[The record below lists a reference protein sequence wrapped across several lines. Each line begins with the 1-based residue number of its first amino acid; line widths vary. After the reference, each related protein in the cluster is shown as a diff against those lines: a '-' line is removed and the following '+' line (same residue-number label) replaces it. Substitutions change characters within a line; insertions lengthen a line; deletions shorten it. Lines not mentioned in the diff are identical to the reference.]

1 MFDQVDDT
9 SRREKCFTTIS
20 QLPAFVDPKQIPKRS
35 PFSTFHNHP
44 FLHSVELIIP
54 KEVYPQIKPALA
66 KLDKPRYAR
75 VYMSPSSLLEH
86 DFFNTY
92 IKSGTLRM
100 ELGKE
105 IYERTGLTGKV
116 IRSGGRKHAKERYLV
131 ELNLRLPSMLHG
143 KKGFDR
149 IVWAFSNVLTQSLAW
164 LFCDLEDPA
173 SLEEAG
179 NKPIHQLQPQ
189 LATCEVQEIDHE
201 QVAMPRLSGDAVEG
215 MSEGEAQEYCGG
227 LAEWLALVQMDSPR
241 VKEDDI
247 DPYLSRYAVPDA
259 EETRV
264 DLVSLKW
271 HGLIS
276 CHWALRVFLQAEH
289 SNPAWF
295 ALAASA
301 LGKEAVEGRDGFTV
315 LAEGAKVTCWE
326 GTGASIV

>member
-1 MFDQVDDT
+1 
-9 SRREKCFTTIS
+9 
-20 QLPAFVDPKQIPKRS
+20 
-35 PFSTFHNHP
+35 
-44 FLHSVELIIP
+44 
-54 KEVYPQIKPALA
+54 
-66 KLDKPRYAR
+66 
-75 VYMSPSSLLEH
+75 
-86 DFFNTY
+86 
-92 IKSGTLRM
+92 
-100 ELGKE
+100 
-105 IYERTGLTGKV
+105 
-116 IRSGGRKHAKERYLV
+116 
-131 ELNLRLPSMLHG
+131 MLHG

-173 SLEEAG
+173 GLEEAG

-271 HGLIS
+271 HGFIS
-276 CHWALRVFLQAEH
+276 CHWALRVFLQ
-289 SNPAWF
+289 
-295 ALAASA
+295 
-301 LGKEAVEGRDGFTV
+301 
-315 LAEGAKVTCWE
+315 
-326 GTGASIV
+326 